1 MKTTGALWKEFYNDE
16 AFWEGYYHDDTLILF
31 DGVEVEDYEDPAPDA
46 VVTIE
51 SGYVYKNDEDS
62 FTAHDLRLETFFNR
76 WKKKQTTRTI
86 VVTVNK
92 VDFDEVL
99 EVIRNIPGVK
109 AVK

>member
-46 VVTIE
+46 VVTIDY
-51 SGYVYKNDEDS
+51 GFVYKNNED
-62 FTAHDLRLETFFNR
+62 FFAHDLSLETFFKR
-76 WKKKQTTRTI
+76 WKKKQTTRT
-86 VVTVNK
+86 VAVTINK
-92 VDFDEVL
+92 DDFDKVL

>member
-1 MKTTGALWKEFYNDE
+1 MKITGALWKEFYNDE

-62 FTAHDLRLETFFNR
+62 FTAHDLRLETFFKR

-92 VDFDEVL
+92 DDFDEVL